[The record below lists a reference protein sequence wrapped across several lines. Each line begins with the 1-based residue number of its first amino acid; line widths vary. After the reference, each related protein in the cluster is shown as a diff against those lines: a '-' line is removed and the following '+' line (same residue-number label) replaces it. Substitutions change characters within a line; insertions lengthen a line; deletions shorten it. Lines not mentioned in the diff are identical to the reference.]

1 MAGIGERM
9 TLPTFKREY
18 QMLVSN
24 LMPMDVIKYNNEV
37 SVVLEIDEIPH
48 LINKWVGD
56 TLTQVE
62 AVNVLLGTETRQ
74 YWQVIELTEQLE
86 VLDEDS
92 EV

>member
-1 MAGIGERM
+1 
-9 TLPTFKREY
+9 
-18 QMLVSN
+18 MLVSN

-37 SVVLEIDEIPH
+37 SVVIEIEEIPH

-74 YWQVIELTEQLE
+74 YWQVIELNEQLE